1 MHHKVRKEQE
11 RKERKPIEGVETKS
25 ATWAICEG
33 NRMECH
39 NGRRK
44 REWLRNGDLKRETE
58 SQ

>member
-11 RKERKPIEGVETKS
+11 RKERKPIEGEWKQKALHGQFVRET
-25 ATWAICEG
+25 
-33 NRMECH
+33 ECH

-44 REWLRNGDLKRETE
+44 REWLRNGELKRETE